1 MEYKELKAI
10 IKDMEE
16 SKLEELNITFPDGTK
31 IEMKKHGEHRCE
43 QMIPPLPMGYMP
55 QTVPI
60 GPQGVVVQGM
70 QNIPELKKE
79 DISAS
84 SKEEEN
90 YNLVKSPMV
99 GTFYSKPSP
108 KAEAF
113 VKVGDKVKKG
123 DVVCIVEAMKLMN
136 EVESE
141 FDGEVVEVCCKD
153 DEMVEYGQTL
163 IKIK

>member
-1 MEYKELKAI
+1 MEYKDLKVI

-31 IEMKKHGEHRCE
+31 IEMKKHGDCE
-43 QMIPPLPMGYMP
+43 CGHMMPPPPMGYMAQIP
-55 QTVPI
+55 PMAQVP
-60 GPQGVVVQGM
+60 VM
-70 QNIPELKKE
+70 QNVPELKKD

-84 SKEEEN
+84 TKEEEN
-90 YNLVKSPMV
+90 YNLIKSPMV

>member
-1 MEYKELKAI
+1 MEYKEIKTI

-16 SKLEELNITFPDGTK
+16 SKLEVLIIEFPDGTK
-31 IEMKKHGEHRCE
+31 VEMKKHME
-43 QMIPPLPMGYMP
+43 QNCGHMMPPPPMMS
-55 QTVPI
+55 QVP
-60 GPQGVVVQGM
+60 VNV
-70 QNIPELKKE
+70 PELKKN

-84 SKEEEN
+84 GKEEEN
-90 YNLVKSPMV
+90 YNVIKSPMV
-99 GTFYSKPSP
+99 GTFYGRPSP
-108 KAEAF
+108 KAESF

-123 DVVCIVEAMKLMN
+123 DVVCIIEAMKLMN

-153 DEMVEYGQTL
+153 DEMVEYGQAL

>member
-1 MEYKELKAI
+1 MEYKELKTI
-10 IKDMEE
+10 INDMEE

-31 IEMKKHGEHRCE
+31 IEMKKHGDNKCGH
-43 QMIPPLPMGYMP
+43 MMPPP
-55 QTVPI
+55 PI
-60 GPQGVVVQGM
+60 AP
-70 QNIPELKKE
+70 IPELKKE

-84 SKEEEN
+84 GKEEEN
-90 YNLVKSPMV
+90 YNLIKSPMV

>member
-1 MEYKELKAI
+1 MQYEDLKTI

-16 SKLEELNITFPDGTK
+16 SKLEELNIEFPDGTK
-31 IEMKKHGEHRCE
+31 IEMKKHIGPKGGIVC
-43 QMIPPLPMGYMP
+43 PPPPMGFMGDNHMMP
-55 QTVPI
+55 S
-60 GPQGVVVQGM
+60 QGM
-70 QNIPELKKE
+70 AKHMDSVIPELKKD

-90 YNLVKSPMV
+90 YNLIKSPMV